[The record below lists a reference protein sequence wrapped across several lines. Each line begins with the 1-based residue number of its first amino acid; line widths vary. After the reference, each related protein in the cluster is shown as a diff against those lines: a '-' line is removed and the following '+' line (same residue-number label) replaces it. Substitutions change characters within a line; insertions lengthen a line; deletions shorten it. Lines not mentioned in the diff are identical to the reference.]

1 MKDVVPAVRST
12 PKTAKFKEYP
22 KATTIPEDK
31 ETNSS
36 KKEKPFATAR
46 HGPKPAVRNYLP
58 PPIEEE
64 VKPRSKKKSGWVDK
78 DGNPLPDA
86 PPRKKSII
94 NIIEEKEAEEEK
106 KAKKK
111 AQAKEKR
118 KRTVEVKKKK
128 KTEEKIEFGLLRKL
142 VLSPHNTTAWL
153 TSPQRKAL
161 APLRNIPSYSLWTS
175 RNLSRLNSKQS
186 SKMEKPPAPRV
197 LNTILSKISMTW
209 FMDLRKQGTTK
220 AILRPILSTSAIHL
234 KLVTVKFDQMDL
246 LQH

>member
-12 PKTAKFKEYP
+12 PKTAKFKEHP
-22 KATTIPEDK
+22 KATTIPKDK
-31 ETNSS
+31 GTNSN

-58 PPIEEE
+58 PPIEVE

-86 PPRKKSII
+86 PPRKESII

-142 VLSPHNTTAWL
+142 V
-153 TSPQRKAL
+153 
-161 APLRNIPSYSLWTS
+161 
-175 RNLSRLNSKQS
+175 
-186 SKMEKPPAPRV
+186 
-197 LNTILSKISMTW
+197 
-209 FMDLRKQGTTK
+209 
-220 AILRPILSTSAIHL
+220 
-234 KLVTVKFDQMDL
+234 
-246 LQH
+246 